1 MGCLVGLMVMGG
13 IVTGAGGRERVVVE
27 RVVDGDTIWVRS
39 GGKRVSIRLIGIDT
53 PESKP
58 NNKAIRDSKRNN
70 RSIKDEIRD
79 GIEAT
84 KTLQTLVKPGDW
96 VDLEFDQQR
105 LDRYQ
110 RVLAYVYTTKGEM
123 VNARLIQDGVAR
135 PYPISPNTRYRVYFD
150 QLVKP

>member
-1 MGCLVGLMVMGG
+1 MGWLVGLMVMGG
-13 IVTGAGGRERVVVE
+13 VVTGAGERERVVVE

-58 NNKAIRDSKRNN
+58 NAKAIRDSKRHH
-70 RSIKDEIRD
+70 RPIKEEIRE

-84 KTLQTLVKPGDW
+84 KTLQKMVKPGDW
-96 VDLEFDQQR
+96 VELEFDQQR

-135 PYPISPNTRYRVYFD
+135 PYAIAPNTRYRVYFEG
-150 QLVKP
+150 LAKP